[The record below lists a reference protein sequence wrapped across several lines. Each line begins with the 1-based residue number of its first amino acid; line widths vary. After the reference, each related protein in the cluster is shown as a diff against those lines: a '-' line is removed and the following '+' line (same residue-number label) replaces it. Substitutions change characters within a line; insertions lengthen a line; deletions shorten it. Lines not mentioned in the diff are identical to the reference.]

1 MNLRTP
7 LAALALT
14 ALSACEPNQA
24 QQSAAIPFKPVASLQ
39 ELMVAVIDPN
49 IDFVWNSVASIS
61 STEGE
66 QERRPTT
73 PEEWQVIRQHAL
85 VVAET
90 ANLLLI
96 DRPVAKSGINTASGG
111 AELSALA
118 IHNLIQA
125 NREQFQQNAVALQTA
140 AQQLLTAIDQQN
152 PDELERAGGEVEQA
166 CEQCH
171 SQFWYPGD
179 KRPQ

>member
-1 MNLRTP
+1 MKLHRP
-7 LAALALT
+7 LAAM
-14 ALSACEPNQA
+14 ALSALAACEQPP
-24 QQSAAIPFKPVASLQ
+24 AAKPAELGFKPVASLQ
-39 ELMVAVIDPN
+39 ELMLAVIDPN
-49 IDFVWNSVASIS
+49 IDFVWNSVASIT

-66 QERRPTT
+66 QERRPTK
-73 PEEWQVIRQHAL
+73 PEDWEAVRQHAL
-85 VVAET
+85 VVAEA

-96 DRPVAKSGINTASGG
+96 DRPVAKGSINTASGG

-125 NREQFQQNAVALQTA
+125 NREQFQQRAVALQDA
-140 AQQLLTAIDQQN
+140 SRQLLAAIDQQN
-152 PDELERAGGEVEQA
+152 ADELERAGGVVEQA

-179 KRPQ
+179 KRPK